1 MTADYEKL
9 RQEETD
15 KSSKLQELMSV
26 PKSNKQ
32 KSKQNKSSSSP
43 NNIINNN
50 KNNSNA
56 TTPTNR
62 SPSRIINCL
71 SSPKK
76 QLNYSNSNPFFDEFD
91 IDEQNFNKIRKN
103 FFNSNAQC
111 YHNHHHNDFI
121 NDDDTIDD
129 HHRVYSKLSTNNDA
143 STHNNNNTNNTNDTN
158 SKSLISTLYRTIPL
172 ALPTLQL
179 HLLISLTMVLLTH
192 RCPQYLI
199 VL

>member
-1 MTADYEKL
+1 MIDYLFEILFVSYIFSFNQKLTLTHQQMTADYEKL

-26 PKSNKQ
+26 PKHTNT
-32 KSKQNKSSSSP
+32 NT
-43 NNIINNN
+43 NN
-50 KNNSNA
+50 KYQPKNNKLSQN
-56 TTPTNR
+56 T
-62 SPSRIINCL
+62 SPSHIINCL
-71 SSPKK
+71 SPKK
-76 QLNYSNSNPFFDEFD
+76 TNKHTNNMFLDEFD

-103 FFNSNAQC
+103 FFNTNAQ
-111 YHNHHHNDFI
+111 YHYDYDNDC
-121 NDDDTIDD
+121 TIIDNCK
-129 HHRVYSKLSTNNDA
+129 SNSNP
-143 STHNNNNTNNTNDTN
+143 N